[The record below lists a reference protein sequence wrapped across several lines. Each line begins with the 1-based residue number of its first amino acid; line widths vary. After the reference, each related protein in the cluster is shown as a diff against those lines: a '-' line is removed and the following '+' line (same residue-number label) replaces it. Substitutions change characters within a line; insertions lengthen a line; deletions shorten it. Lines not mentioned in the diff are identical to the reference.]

1 MNYQSDKSKVPS
13 SAVSQNKADRL
24 RGILALLDS
33 GNVSVLLEDGAQ
45 QVRTLGLQENEISFL
60 RLKLYENL
68 IASLIEC
75 EEYRSAQKLVNDVLE
90 SKSTAKNRLL
100 LILSAARVYMHMGD
114 ILSAERLYSESK
126 SIANSEIDLAKS
138 GLIQAKLAMVKG
150 LIFFSKSKFEGAI
163 EAFSEVIE
171 RCKEE
176 SVEFGNSESREWSEM
191 MVSCANNVGVCA
203 LMGGDPA
210 FAVDL
215 IESTLKRSMYCYT
228 SLVLIRNLNILY
240 SLLYSPR
247 TATLKKQVIIE
258 AAKKF
263 GIDLPAKEASI

>member
-1 MNYQSDKSKVPS
+1 
-13 SAVSQNKADRL
+13 
-24 RGILALLDS
+24 
-33 GNVSVLLEDGAQ
+33 
-45 QVRTLGLQENEISFL
+45 
-60 RLKLYENL
+60 
-68 IASLIEC
+68 
-75 EEYRSAQKLVNDVLE
+75 
-90 SKSTAKNRLL
+90 
-100 LILSAARVYMHMGD
+100 
-114 ILSAERLYSESK
+114 
-126 SIANSEIDLAKS
+126 
-138 GLIQAKLAMVKG
+138 
-150 LIFFSKSKFEGAI
+150 
-163 EAFSEVIE
+163 
-171 RCKEE
+171 
-176 SVEFGNSESREWSEM
+176 

-263 GIDLPAKEASI
+263 GIDLPAKEASIWKCRGLFIAWKDKDKLKLYIYITTLWKRIKKVCAQHNKRNTRMIQKTYFRFWFLHFWWRAYIFYKK